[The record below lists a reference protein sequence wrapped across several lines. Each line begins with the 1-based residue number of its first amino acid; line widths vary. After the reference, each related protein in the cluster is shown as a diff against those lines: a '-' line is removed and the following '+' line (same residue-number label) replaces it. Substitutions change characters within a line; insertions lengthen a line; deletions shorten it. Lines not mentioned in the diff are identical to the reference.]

1 MSLKGTIVLSV
12 FVLLGSGCAHYPI
25 NAPLAVVDGRI
36 GYRFE
41 NTAFSTNSDDLLLM
55 LAFSGGGTRAAAL
68 DFGVL
73 EELARTGV
81 GPPNAQH
88 RLLDEVDLI
97 SSVSGGSFTAAYYA
111 LWGDRI
117 FSDFEPQFLKKRV
130 QNALRLRILAPWN
143 TVRLFSPT
151 FNRSD
156 LAAEYYDRLLFK
168 GATFGDLAARPGAPF
183 LIINS
188 TDLTSGSRF
197 EFTQD
202 QFDFLKSD
210 LSQFPIAR
218 AVAASSAHPL
228 LLSPVVLKNYSA
240 SPQSGEPEWIGSALT
255 DPAASN
261 RLRNLA
267 LQARSYLDGDK
278 RRFIHLVDGGVSD
291 NLGLRGSTDGA
302 VVYASGSRPS
312 PALQKA
318 RRIAVIIVDA
328 NTDPDYGWDSTERS
342 PGFWHLL
349 GLAGGVPISRYS
361 FETTELFKETMARLA
376 REIPAARL
384 AMMNGPGELTIYTV
398 ELHFNQLADDSDRRF
413 FNSVPTR
420 LQLPSATVD
429 RLRRI
434 AAAELARNDEFQ
446 SLVKDLRNGSNPV
459 NIATGQEI
467 SQTTERNGK

>member
-1 MSLKGTIVLSV
+1 MAMRSSITFLAIAL
-12 FVLLGSGCAHYPI
+12 FASGCAHYPV
-25 NAPLAVVDGRI
+25 NAPLAAVDGRT

-68 DFGVL
+68 DYGVL

-81 GPPNAQH
+81 GPPSQQH

-117 FSDFEPQFLKKRV
+117 FSDFERQFLKKRV
-130 QNALRLRILAPWN
+130 HNALRFRVLAPWN

-156 LAAEYYDRLLFK
+156 LAAEYYDQLLFK
-168 GATFGDLAARPGAPF
+168 GATFGDLATRPGAPF

-240 SPQSGEPEWIGSALT
+240 SPRSGEPEWIGSALS
-255 DPAASN
+255 DPAASS

-291 NLGLRGSTDGA
+291 NLGLRGSTDSA
-302 VVYASGSRPS
+302 VVYAGGSRPS

-342 PGFWHLL
+342 PGFWNRL
-349 GLAGGVPISRYS
+349 GLVGGVPIRRYS
-361 FETTELFKETMARLA
+361 FETIELFRETMARLA
-376 REIPAARL
+376 RETSAVRL
-384 AMMNGPGELTIYTV
+384 TMNGPGELTIYTV

-420 LQLPSATVD
+420 LQLPSASVD
-429 RLRRI
+429 RLCRI
-434 AAAELARNDEFQ
+434 AAAELARNEEFQ
-446 SLVKDLRNGSNPV
+446 RLIGDLRNGSNPV
-459 NIATGQEI
+459 NFPTGMKI
-467 SQTTERNGK
+467 SQSTERNSQ

>member
-1 MSLKGTIVLSV
+1 MAMRSSITFLAIAL
-12 FVLLGSGCAHYPI
+12 FASGCAHYPV
-25 NAPLAVVDGRI
+25 NAPLAAVDGRT

-41 NTAFSTNSDDLLLM
+41 NTAFSTNSDALLLM

-68 DFGVL
+68 DYGVL

-81 GPPNAQH
+81 GPPSQQH

-117 FSDFEPQFLKKRV
+117 FSDFEPQFLRKRV

-168 GATFGDLAARPGAPF
+168 GATFGDLAARPDAPF

-188 TDLTSGSRF
+188 TDLTSGARF

-202 QFDFLKSD
+202 QFDFLQSD
-210 LSQFPIAR
+210 LSHFPIAR
-218 AVAASSAHPL
+218 AVAASSAVPG
-228 LLSPVVLKNYSA
+228 LLSPIVLKNYSA
-240 SPQSGEPEWIGSALT
+240 GHQSPEPERIRVALT
-255 DPAASN
+255 NPAASD
-261 RLRNLA
+261 RLKDLA

-278 RRFIHLVDGGVSD
+278 RRFIHLIDGAVSD
-291 NLGLRGSTDGA
+291 NLGLRALTDRA
-302 VVYASGSRPS
+302 VMFAEDSRPS
-312 PALQKA
+312 AARRKT

-328 NTDPDYGWDSTERS
+328 NTDHHYGWDSTERS
-342 PGFWHLL
+342 PGFWRLL

-361 FETTELFKETMARLA
+361 FETTELFRETMARLA
-376 REIPAARL
+376 REIPAERTT
-384 AMMNGPGELTIYTV
+384 MDTPGELTIYTV
-398 ELHFNQLADDSDRRF
+398 QLHFNQLADDSAR
-413 FNSVPTR
+413 
-420 LQLPSATVD
+420 
-429 RLRRI
+429 
-434 AAAELARNDEFQ
+434 LARP
-446 SLVKDLRNGSNPV
+446 L
-459 NIATGQEI
+459 
-467 SQTTERNGK
+467 